1 LSLAPQTTILASL
14 RSSHESTRTAA
25 VAWLMEDRPSDPSQ
39 LLAWQT
45 FAQELNDP
53 QLARNLRRW
62 MQLAGSGRSPARSDL
77 GDLLAG
83 LDHAELGVRQ
93 FAQTC
98 LERITGGRAPAYR
111 ADGSAAERQAG
122 IRQWRGIIIR
132 NPPTRRGGS
141 RQSPSR

>member
-1 LSLAPQTTILASL
+1 MAHLGPEFRHDIFVSYSHGDVDGSGASPL
-14 RSSHESTRTAA
+14 KG
-25 VAWLMEDRPSDPSQ
+25 WSQ
-39 LLAWQT
+39 A
-45 FAQELNDP
+45 FARELNDP
-53 QLARNLRRW
+53 ELARSLRRW
-62 MQLAGSGRSPARSDL
+62 VQLASSGRAPARSDL

-98 LERITGGRAPAYR
+98 LERITGRRAPAYR
-111 ADGSAAERQAG
+111 ADGSAGERQAG

-141 RQSPSR
+141 RQSTSR